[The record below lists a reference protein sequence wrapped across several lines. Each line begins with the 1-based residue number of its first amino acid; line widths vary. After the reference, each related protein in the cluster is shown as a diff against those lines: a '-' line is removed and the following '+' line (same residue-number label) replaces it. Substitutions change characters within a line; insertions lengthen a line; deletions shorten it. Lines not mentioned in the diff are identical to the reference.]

1 MLACDF
7 FTIETV
13 FLKTIYVLFFI
24 DMSTRRVYLAGCT
37 RHPDSAWVTQQARQ
51 LTWQLQE
58 QESPRRF
65 LIHDRDTKFTGAF
78 EAVFAADG
86 IETVLTPYCAPNG
99 NAIAERWGRSVRA
112 ECLDKILIA
121 NETHLR
127 RVLTEYIDY
136 YNTARPHQGLAQ
148 QAPIPFRQG
157 PPYGAI
163 HCHDILGGILHE
175 YCREAA

>member
-1 MLACDF
+1 
-7 FTIETV
+7 
-13 FLKTIYVLFFI
+13 LFFI
-24 DMSTRRVYLAGCT
+24 DMGTRRVYLAGCT

-51 LTWQLQE
+51 LTWPLQE
-58 QESPRRF
+58 QASHRWF

-78 EAVFAADG
+78 EAVFAAEG
-86 IETVLTPYCAPNG
+86 IDTVLTPYRAPNA
-99 NAIAERWGRSVRA
+99 NAIAERWVRTVRA
-112 ECLDKILIA
+112 ECLDNLLIT

-127 RVLTEYIDY
+127 RVLNEYIDY

-157 PPYGAI
+157 RPDGDI
-163 HCHDILGGILHE
+163 HCHNILGGILHD